1 MSEETIEVRVVIINS
16 IEELD
21 SIVEGLKIRTSHF

>member
-16 IEELD
+16 TEELD

>member
-16 IEELD
+16 AEELD
-21 SIVEGLKIRTSHF
+21 SIVEELKIRTSHF